1 MTRKIYYEDSYRKTC
16 NTHIVQQHKD
26 EIGLY
31 VVLKET
37 IFYPTGGGQPH
48 DTGTMNG
55 VVVTQVERE
64 DGEIRHYI
72 ETALPEGEVTLELDW
87 NRRFDHMQQHTGQHI
102 LSAAFA
108 ESLGY
113 ETVSFH
119 LGTDLLTI
127 DLKTPSLTSEEA
139 LHAEDLANRI
149 IQEARP
155 IETNW
160 VSREELINYPLRK
173 HPSVEEDIRLV
184 IIPEFDYNA
193 CGGTHPRL
201 TSEVGTIKVFD
212 WEKHKGNVRL
222 QFVCGDR
229 VRKQLQGKHEAIRNL
244 TSTLQS
250 PEGKLVE
257 AAEKL
262 LHKQKDQEK
271 EIESLKEQLLSF
283 ELKDLVANAAT
294 KVSYT
299 YIKGAFTHRPIKE
312 LQTLA
317 QNITEEYNQTVVVLT
332 VQNDE
337 KLQLVMAK
345 GSEPAVD
352 IRSVAK
358 LAFHL
363 INGKGGGKE
372 CLVQGG
378 GEAVMTPTEFLIQIE
393 ELLD

>member
-1 MTRKIYYEDSYRKTC
+1 MTRKIYYEDSYRRTC

-31 VVLKET
+31 VVLEET

-87 NRRFDHMQQHTGQHI
+87 NRRFDHMQQHAGQHI

-119 LGTDLLTI
+119 LGTDFLTI
-127 DLKTPSLTSEEA
+127 DLKTPSLTPEEA
-139 LHAEDLANRI
+139 LQAEDLANKI
-149 IQEARP
+149 IQDARP
-155 IETNW
+155 IETKW

-173 HPSVEEDIRLV
+173 HISVEEDIRLV

-212 WEKHKGNVRL
+212 WEKHRGNVRL
-222 QFVCGDR
+222 HFVCGDR
-229 VRKQLQGKHEAIRNL
+229 VRQQLQGKHEAIRNL

-262 LHKQKDQEK
+262 LHNQKDQEK

-294 KVSYT
+294 KESYA

-317 QNITEEYNQTVVVLT
+317 QNITEDHNQMVVVLT

-372 CLVQGG
+372 YLVQGG